1 MAQTATSMAAVIKD
15 AWTSDTL
22 VKQFEAGN
30 LPLAKFERFKGTM
43 IGTQA
48 QVPIYNGR
56 SFAYTS
62 VGAAGGSLNADQAQ
76 QVNQA
81 TYTLPQHWF
90 QIGLETSAIAQAG
103 SDATA
108 IIKAKDLEI
117 EGAVENTKHQMVR
130 QLVTSGDSIVAHCD
144 SSGGS
149 SATLKL
155 IAAAAEG
162 AAYGYSALVRG
173 WLDVGATVDIGT
185 LADTDALATGVSIT
199 AVNKS
204 AVTPTVTLS
213 SAVNATAGTH
223 FVFIPNPNSATAAN
237 PEMNGLRGIVNTS
250 GAIGGLNPATAGQE
264 FWQAAMRDTTT
275 TVLSIDLL
283 LGMQR
288 AIRQNGADKEE
299 IWTGFKQRQ
308 NLYSLLQNQVRFS
321 SDGNLTAGAD
331 QTVSWNDARLEAYA
345 DILDTD
351 LFMLSPK
358 DLIRVTSS
366 IDKPTWASDLQGTE
380 TGMNW
385 NLGTTKFTDALVWPV
400 NFGAH
405 RRNTHAAATALQ

>member
-1 MAQTATSMAAVIKD
+1 MPESFDFTPANLAWAEDPAWTFGGGMFHVKCDYRLMIDNLMDLTHEKYVHATSIGQQELDEVPAH
-15 AWTSDTL
+15 TSND
-22 VKQFEAGN
+22 G
-30 LPLAKFERFKGTM
+30 
-43 IGTQA
+43 
-48 QVPIYNGR
+48 
-56 SFAYTS
+56 
-62 VGAAGGSLNADQAQ
+62 
-76 QVNQA
+76 
-81 TYTLPQHWF
+81 
-90 QIGLETSAIAQAG
+90 
-103 SDATA
+103 
-108 IIKAKDLEI
+108 
-117 EGAVENTKHQMVR
+117 EGV
-130 QLVTSGDSIVAHCD
+130 VT
-144 SSGGS
+144 
-149 SATLKL
+149 
-155 IAAAAEG
+155 
-162 AAYGYSALVRG
+162 RR
-173 WLDVGATVDIGT
+173 
-185 LADTDALATGVSIT
+185 
-199 AVNKS
+199 
-204 AVTPTVTLS
+204 
-213 SAVNATAGTH
+213 
-223 FVFIPNPNSATAAN
+223 
-237 PEMNGLRGIVNTS
+237 EMNGVK
-250 GAIGGLNPATAGQE
+250 APP